1 MQVEIPKGSGNFVP
15 VNKEAWENSSQEDK
29 VKFYRE
35 QEALYNEQSLNQQI
49 EETKKQA
56 VEKETSSIGEK
67 IGGSVRGFGQGLTL
81 GFGDEIEAGLRT
93 GFGLLGDYGK
103 TVGDIRDDIDAFRF
117 SDPGLAYGSEIG
129 GAVLQQY

>member
-49 EETKKQA
+49 EETKNK
-56 VEKETSSIGEK
+56 
-67 IGGSVRGFGQGLTL
+67 
-81 GFGDEIEAGLRT
+81 LRKRN
-93 GFGLLGDYGK
+93 FFYRRK
-103 TVGDIRDDIDAFRF
+103 NRWIC
-117 SDPGLAYGSEIG
+117 
-129 GAVLQQY
+129 